1 MKMTAVGP
9 NLMSKEGKGEI
20 PIPEG
25 FWEITESSES
35 LLTGL
40 GKKGYQWTL
49 LHAVIPQK
57 GMLIGFAQSFDR
69 AYSRMGNLGTII

>member
-40 GKKGYQWTL
+40 GKKGYQ
-49 LHAVIPQK
+49 
-57 GMLIGFAQSFDR
+57 
-69 AYSRMGNLGTII
+69 